1 MNMFILLV
9 IGIFLVMTYIVS
21 LAAYHKIAVVAV
33 KVEYSQF
40 SGRTLHDLN
49 ANNGVYA
56 GIEAYKQLFMPDV
69 YIGVSA

>member
-1 MNMFILLV
+1 MNMSILLV
-9 IGIFLVMTYIVS
+9 IGIFLVMTYIAF
-21 LAAYHKIAVVAV
+21 LAAHHKIAVVAV

-49 ANNGVYA
+49 ASNGVYSS
-56 GIEAYKQLFMPDV
+56 IEAYKQLFMPDL